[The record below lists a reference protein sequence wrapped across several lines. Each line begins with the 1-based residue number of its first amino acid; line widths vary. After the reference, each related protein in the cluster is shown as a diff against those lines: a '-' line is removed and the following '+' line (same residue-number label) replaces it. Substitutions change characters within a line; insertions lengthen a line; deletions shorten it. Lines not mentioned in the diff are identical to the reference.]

1 MHILV
6 ECLSELRYLGSL
18 RGKKLSKYIHKASK
32 RLIDCIQQIALNIL
46 YSNKNGL
53 NIKKS
58 RLKKLKKHKKELIK
72 LVYTKNHTKK
82 KQILKKKGGMV
93 LEMLSIL
100 ATVIA
105 SLAAAL

>member
-18 RGKKLSKYIHKASK
+18 RGKKLRNYIHSASK
-32 RLIDCIQQIALNIL
+32 RLIECLSQIALNIL
-46 YSNKNGL
+46 YSHLNGF
-53 NIKKS
+53 NIKKAQ
-58 RLKKLKKHKKELIK
+58 LKKLQKHKKSLLNLVHTKKHKKK
-72 LVYTKNHTKK
+72 KN
-82 KQILKKKGGMV
+82 ILKKKGGMI

-100 ATVIA
+100 ATVIG

>member
-18 RGKKLSKYIHKASK
+18 RGRRLSKYIHTASK

-58 RLKKLKKHKKELIK
+58 HLKKLKKHKKQLIK
-72 LVYTKNHTKK
+72 LVHTKNHTKK
-82 KQILKKKGGMV
+82 RQILKKQGGMI

-100 ATVIA
+100 STVIA